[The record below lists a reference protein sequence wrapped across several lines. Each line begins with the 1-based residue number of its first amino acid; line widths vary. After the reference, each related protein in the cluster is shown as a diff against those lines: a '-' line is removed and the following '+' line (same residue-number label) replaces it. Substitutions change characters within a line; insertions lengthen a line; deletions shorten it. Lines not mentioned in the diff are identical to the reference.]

1 MAHVMP
7 CQTNSSITVRHWL
20 VLWLTVS
27 RFGAHPNVRAPI
39 SSIRAPISSNCDW
52 TSSSLV
58 PVSFVMHP
66 IPNTSSSLLVSIL
79 SLFSPLPLGTCI
91 VLLCMHQVRACWVYM
106 HVGRAVAWLVFVV
119 QYFFSIST
127 LNLLCCRQLLCYLL
141 FFILISTRYRKH
153 ILLKYYFPKQMYS
166 YHFQMLKLDM

>member
-1 MAHVMP
+1 MWRSSERGAQDRRPERGGQDMAHVMP

-27 RFGAHPNVRAPI
+27 RFGAHPNVCAPI
-39 SSIRAPISSNCDW
+39 SSIHAPISSNCDW

-91 VLLCMHQVRACWVYM
+91 VLLCMYQVRVYVPSACLLSIY
-106 HVGRAVAWLVFVV
+106 VGRAVAWLVFVV
-119 QYFFSIST
+119 QYFF
-127 LNLLCCRQLLCYLL
+127 LLVLWIYCVVDNCYATY
-141 FFILISTRYRKH
+141 FF
-153 ILLKYYFPKQMYS
+153 YFNIYKI
-166 YHFQMLKLDM
+166 